1 MRKEF
6 KILTLIGFL
15 FFANL
20 AFAQLNVGQII
31 EDMINFVI
39 KIVTVGAGIIIIIGG
54 YLMVTSAGN
63 PEQFKK
69 GQKTLLYGA
78 IGFILVFAAKE
89 LAEEIMKIV
98 K

>member
-6 KILTLIGFL
+6 KILILIGSL

-20 AFAQLNVGQII
+20 AFALVNVGQLI
-31 EDMINFVI
+31 EDIINFVI
-39 KIVTVGAGIIIIIGG
+39 KIVIVGAGIIIIIGG
-54 YLMVTSAGN
+54 YLMVTSAGD
-63 PEQFKK
+63 PQKFERGK
-69 GQKTLLYGA
+69 KTLLYGA

-89 LAEEIMKIV
+89 LAEEIMKII